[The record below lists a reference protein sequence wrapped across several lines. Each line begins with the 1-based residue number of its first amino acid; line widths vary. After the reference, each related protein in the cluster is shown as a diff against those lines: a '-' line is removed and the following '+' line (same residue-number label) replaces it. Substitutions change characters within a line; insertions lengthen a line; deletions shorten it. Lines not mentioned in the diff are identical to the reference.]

1 MMTSREL
8 ALKAISHER
17 PDTIP
22 ATLYVEEKIRN
33 LYGKDFVNDTVRILW
48 EIEQEKIDSHVFRDP
63 FGVRWERNRAS
74 ACFIDPPLKEPE
86 AGQIPRIKLLPEGEE
101 RRIRDIRLANPD
113 KFIYYQFTMTF
124 GERLWALRGL
134 EQYLADLIENPGFI
148 HESLDILL
156 AMHLEAL
163 QTLVLLPIDGITFG
177 DDFGTQRGLMI
188 NPNSFRQY
196 FRPRLAVLY
205 EKVRAAGLVVGAHS
219 CGDNTA
225 IMRDYV
231 QIGLQVFHPLQPECM
246 DISAIKREYGKDL
259 TFRGGIGVQGSVVY
273 GTPDQVKRDV
283 FHAVQ
288 ILSRDGGYLMEP
300 CKPLPPETPV
310 ENVRAF
316 IEAMEQA
323 RRYDFGD

>member
-1 MMTSREL
+1 MTSREL
-8 ALKAISHER
+8 VLKAISHEK

-22 ATLYVEEKIRN
+22 ATLYVDDKFRTLCGEGI
-33 LYGKDFVNDTVRILW
+33 LNDTIRILW
-48 EIEQEKIDSHVFRDP
+48 EIEKEKIDSHGFLDP

-74 ACFIDPPLKEPE
+74 ACFTDPLLKEPD
-86 AGQIPRIKLLPEGEE
+86 AKQIPCIKLLPEGEE
-101 RRIRDIRLANPD
+101 RRILNIRSVNPD
-113 KFIYYQFTMTF
+113 KFIFYQFTMTF

-134 EQYLADLIENPGFI
+134 EQYMVDLVENPSFI

-156 AMHLEAL
+156 DMHLEAL
-163 QTLVLLPIDGITFG
+163 KTLVRLPIDGITFG

-188 NPNSFRQY
+188 NPSSFRQY
-196 FRPRLAVLY
+196 FRPRLGVLY
-205 EKVRAAGLVVGAHS
+205 EKVRTAGLVVGAHS

-246 DISAIKREYGKDL
+246 DILVIKREYGKDL
-259 TFRGGIGVQGSVVY
+259 TFRGGIGVQGSVVH

-283 FHAVQ
+283 LHAAQ
-288 ILSRDGGYLMEP
+288 ILSTRGGYLMEP
-300 CKPLPPETPV
+300 SKPLPPETPIK
-310 ENVRAF
+310 NVRAF
-316 IEAMEQA
+316 IEAMDKA